1 MPQPLA
7 APRRHVHGRRKGK
20 RLTAYRQGLLET
32 LLPGLAF
39 DPAAARAVPA
49 ERRLWLE
56 IGFGKGEHLAWQA
69 GRHPDILVL
78 GCEPFENGVASLL
91 AQIDADQI
99 GNIRIHM
106 GDAREAIDALPD
118 AAVDRVF
125 LLHPDPWP
133 KPRHIKRR
141 FVRPDNLDALARVMR
156 DDAELRLGT
165 DDAGYSAWSLMQ
177 FSRHPA
183 FAWPAETAADW
194 QVRPDDWPQTR
205 YEQKAARAGRRSV
218 YLRLRRRPRAE
229 AAL

>member
-1 MPQPLA
+1 MSHPLA
-7 APRRHVHGRRKGK
+7 LLRRHVHGRRKGK

-32 LLPGLAF
+32 LLPRLAF
-39 DPAAARAVPA
+39 NPAAAQDWPA
-49 ERRLWLE
+49 DRRLWLE

-69 GRHPDILVL
+69 GHHPNTLVL

-91 AQIDADQI
+91 AQIDASQLD
-99 GNIRIHM
+99 NIRIHM
-106 GDAREAIDALPD
+106 GDAREAIDALPE

-133 KPRHIKRR
+133 KPRHAKRR

-183 FAWPAETAADW
+183 FAWQAQTATDW
-194 QVRPDDWPQTR
+194 QARPDDWPQTR
-205 YEQKAARAGRRSV
+205 YEQKAALAGRRSV
-218 YLRLRRRPRAE
+218 YLRLRRRGRAE
-229 AAL
+229 AGL